1 MLSGRIEFRF
11 VHLNHLPHEANA
23 RVSFR
28 TDITSTCCQPCH
40 WKFEKTWIGWLCMCP
55 YTKSWEIFFTG

>member
-11 VHLNHLPHEANA
+11 VLLNHLPHEANA

-28 TDITSTCCQPCH
+28 TDIPSTCCQPCH
-40 WKFEKTWIGWLCMCP
+40 WKFEKTWIGCIV
-55 YTKSWEIFFTG
+55 YV